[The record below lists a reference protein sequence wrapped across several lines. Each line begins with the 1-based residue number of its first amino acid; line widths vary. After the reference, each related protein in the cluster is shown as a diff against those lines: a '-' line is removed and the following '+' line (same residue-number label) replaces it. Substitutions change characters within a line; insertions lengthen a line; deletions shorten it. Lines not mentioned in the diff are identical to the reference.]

1 MGADIIR
8 GVLGIDTSCY
18 TTSVAFASLDGR
30 LLAQKRQLLPVKP
43 GERGLRQGDA
53 FFLHGR
59 QLPHVMEALFADLRC
74 SGEAKAGREGL
85 RVEAVAASTRPRP
98 EEGAYLPVFLAGEA
112 VGRSVAAAQG
122 VPFFATTHQEGHIMA
137 GIASLEDR
145 EQAEALLKKGFLSVH
160 LSGGT
165 TELLRVRFDGA
176 SAVFSIE
183 KLGATT
189 DLHAGQL
196 VDRVGVALGLPFP
209 AGPHLEALAAQCDGG
224 RCAAEGAAEGSTE
237 AIEAI
242 PFPASVKGYNV
253 SFSGAEA
260 QALRLIEK
268 WRKANEAASPAAI
281 ATLPG
286 DPAHP
291 GIPALPAIARGIEG
305 CLAST
310 LEKIL
315 RRAIAET
322 GCRDVLIVGGVA
334 ANGFL
339 RRRLRE
345 RLEHRAVGGRLAFAT
360 TALSGDNAAGVAL
373 LGAKFLSA
381 SMACR

>member
-1 MGADIIR
+1 MGTEIIR

-30 LLAQKRQLLPVKP
+30 LLAQKRQLLPVKQ

-59 QLPHVMEALFADLRC
+59 QLPHVMEALFAELRQF
-74 SGEAKAGREGL
+74 GEAEAGKEGL
-85 RVEAVAASTRPRP
+85 RQVRVEAVAVSTRPRP

-122 VPFFATTHQEGHIMA
+122 IPFFATTHQEGHIMA

-145 EQAEALLKKGFLSVH
+145 EQADALLEKGFLSVH

-165 TELLRVRFDGA
+165 TELLRVQFDAAG
-176 SAVFSIE
+176 AVFSIE

-209 AGPHLEALAAQCDGG
+209 AGPRLEALAAQCDGG
-224 RCAAEGAAEGSTE
+224 GCAAEGAAEGSIE

-242 PFPASVKGYNV
+242 TFPASVKGYNV

-260 QALRLIEK
+260 QALRLIDQ
-268 WRKANEAASPAAI
+268 WRKANEAAGGDMLGDI
-281 ATLPG
+281 ATK
-286 DPAHP
+286 A
-291 GIPALPAIARGIEG
+291 ASAAIARGIER

-315 RRAIAET
+315 RRAIEET
-322 GCRDVLIVGGVA
+322 GCREVLIVGGVA

-360 TALSGDNAAGVAL
+360 PALSGDNAAGVAV

-381 SMACR
+381 STACR

>member
-1 MGADIIR
+1 MRADILY

-30 LLAQKRQLLPVKP
+30 LLAQKRLLLPVKP

-59 QLPHVMEALFADLRC
+59 QLPGVMEDLFAELR
-74 SGEAKAGREGL
+74 ERARVH
-85 RVEAVAASTRPRP
+85 VEAVAVSTRPRP

-122 VPFFATTHQEGHIMA
+122 VPFIATTHQEGHIMA
-137 GIASLEDR
+137 GIASLEEG
-145 EQAEALLKKGFLSVH
+145 EQAKMLLEKGFLSVH

-165 TELLRVRFDGA
+165 TELLQVRFDSDRA
-176 SAVFSIE
+176 AFAIE
-183 KLGATT
+183 KMGATT

-209 AGPHLEALAAQCDGG
+209 AGPRLEALAAQSDGV
-224 RCAAEGAAEGSTE
+224 E
-237 AIEAI
+237 AVT
-242 PFPASVKGYNV
+242 FPASVKGYNV

-260 QALRLIEK
+260 QALRLIDRSCNAGETFSSP
-268 WRKANEAASPAAI
+268 SPA
-281 ATLPG
+281 
-286 DPAHP
+286 
-291 GIPALPAIARGIEG
+291 AIARGIER

-315 RRAIAET
+315 RRAIEET

-339 RRRLRE
+339 RRRLRD

-360 TALSGDNAAGVAL
+360 PALSGDNAVGVAL

-381 SMACR
+381 STASR